1 MTGIGSNVVS
11 RAPMRWPFA
20 FALLVLVTLAYWP
33 GLSGGYVFD
42 DLPNIVDNTALHV
55 TTLDRHAWMA
65 AVLSSPVADL
75 PRPLSMLSFAL
86 NYYFTGVDPWPM
98 KLTNVAIHLLNT
110 LLVLGL
116 VRSLFA
122 AAMPTTS
129 DRRREWGSR
138 FAAAAWAL
146 HPINLMAVLLVVQRM
161 ESLSHT
167 FVFAG
172 LWLYITGRCRQRAG
186 QNGWAWIGAG
196 LLGATALG
204 AMAKESAVLLPLYA
218 LCVEL
223 CVFGFR
229 NRSGA
234 RDRRLLAFY
243 GLVLVLP
250 AAIGLAWLL
259 PKALSP
265 ASFAHRD
272 FTLVERLLTEPR
284 VVFDYLQWT
293 LLPDLGQ
300 LSLYHDDYRPSRSL
314 LDPPSTLFCLALVP
328 LLLGLA
334 WWLRRCRPLSA
345 LGLLWFLA
353 AQALTATFIPLE
365 LVFEH
370 RNYFASLG
378 VCLVL
383 ADLLVLA
390 APRNDGLRRISAALA
405 VLAVVAFAAT
415 THLRAREWSD
425 ELRFASTEA
434 AKHPQSPRATYDLA
448 RILVM
453 MTGFRADSPLLER
466 AYAALAQARDASRN
480 GILAHSASLLLAART
495 GAPED
500 RRWWQEMHE
509 RLQRGPIGPQEIG
522 ALTTLTRCARD
533 GTCRFPRQAMLAS
546 YLAALEHGPHPDVL
560 SLYGDYALN
569 VLGDERLALRLW
581 REASEQRPT
590 VAQYRVNLTKLLI
603 ATRQYD
609 EARKEIDALRE
620 LGRLGQNEV
629 AATELQARLE
639 QASRHAIE
647 GSATQ

>member
-1 MTGIGSNVVS
+1 MTGIGSNAAS
-11 RAPMRWPFA
+11 RAPMRWLFVLGLLLLT
-20 FALLVLVTLAYWP
+20 ALVYWP

-98 KLTNVAIHLLNT
+98 KLTNVLIHLLNT
-110 LLVLGL
+110 VLVLGL

-122 AAMPTTS
+122 AAASGTGTC
-129 DRRREWGSR
+129 DQRREWAAR

-146 HPINLMAVLLVVQRM
+146 HPINLMAVLFVVQRM

-172 LWLYITGRCRQRAG
+172 LWFYIVGRARQRAG
-186 QNGWAWIGAG
+186 QGGWAWIGAG
-196 LLGATALG
+196 VLGCTALG

-218 LCVEL
+218 LCLEL
-223 CVFGFR
+223 CVFRFR
-229 NRSGA
+229 SQRGA
-234 RDRRLLAFY
+234 RDRRLLALY
-243 GLVLVLP
+243 ALVLALP

-259 PKALSP
+259 PKVLSP

-284 VVFDYLQWT
+284 VVFDYLRWT

-300 LSLYHDDYRPSRSL
+300 LSLYHDDYRPSRGL
-314 LDPPSTLFCLALVP
+314 LEPPSTLLGLTLVP

-334 WWLRRCRPLSA
+334 WWLRRHRPLSS

-353 AQALTATFIPLE
+353 AQALTATIIPLE

-378 VCLVL
+378 VCVVL
-383 ADLLVLA
+383 ADLLLLA
-390 APRNDGLRRISAALA
+390 APYSSSFRRIGAVLAL
-405 VLAVVAFAAT
+405 LAVVAFPAT
-415 THLRAREWSD
+415 THLRAREWSN
-425 ELRFASTEA
+425 ELRFATTEA

-448 RILVM
+448 RILVLL
-453 MTGFRADSPLLER
+453 TGYRADSPLLES
-466 AYAALAQARDASRN
+466 AFVALAHARNAPHS

-495 GAPED
+495 GAQVDPA
-500 RRWWQEMHE
+500 WWREMHD
-509 RLQRGPIGPQEIG
+509 RLRRGPIGPQEIG
-522 ALTTLTRCARD
+522 ALTSLTRCARD
-533 GTCRFPRQAMLAS
+533 DSCRFPRDAMLTS
-546 YLAALEHGPHPDVL
+546 YLTALEHGPHPDLL

-569 VLGDERLALRLW
+569 VLGDGQLALRLW
-581 REASEQRPT
+581 REARDQRPS
-590 VAQYRVNLTKLLI
+590 VAQYRVNLVKLLI
-603 ATRQYD
+603 ATGQFD
-609 EARKEIDALRE
+609 AARKEIDELRA
-620 LGRLGQNEV
+620 LGRYGQNEASARALEV
-629 AATELQARLE
+629 RLQGARN
-639 QASRHAIE
+639 AH
-647 GSATQ
+647 